1 MKENSKPQ
9 KPTLLNLT
17 EAGHLLGY
25 QNATVIKNLI
35 GQGLLK
41 TYMLPDSSRVLVCK
55 EEVQGLVKPV
65 IKTPK
70 NDDSKK

>member
-1 MKENSKPQ
+1 MKENTKP
-9 KPTLLNLT
+9 KKTTLLNLT

-41 TYMLPDSSRVLVCK
+41 TYMIPDSTRILVSK
-55 EEVQGLVKPV
+55 EEVQGLIKPV

-70 NDDSKK
+70 KDDSKK

>member
-1 MKENSKPQ
+1 MKENSKPK

-25 QNATVIKNLI
+25 QNATVIKNMI

-65 IKTPK
+65 IKKAKK
-70 NDDSKK
+70 NDTKK

>member
-1 MKENSKPQ
+1 MKENSKPK

-65 IKTPK
+65 IKKAEK
-70 NDDSKK
+70 NDTKK

>member
-1 MKENSKPQ
+1 MKENSKPK

-35 GQGLLK
+35 GQGLLT
-41 TYMLPDSSRVLVCK
+41 TYMLPDSTRILVSK
-55 EEVQGLVKPV
+55 EEVQALIKPV

-70 NDDSKK
+70 KDDSKK

>member
-1 MKENSKPQ
+1 MKENAKPK

-25 QNATVIKNLI
+25 QNGTVIKNLI
-35 GQGLLK
+35 GQGFLK
-41 TYMLPDSSRVLVCK
+41 TYMIPDSTRILVSK
-55 EEVQGLVKPV
+55 EEVQGLIKPV

-70 NDDSKK
+70 KDDSKK

>member
-1 MKENSKPQ
+1 MKEKAKTK
-9 KPTLLNLT
+9 KPTLLNQT

-25 QNATVIKNLI
+25 QNGTVIKNLI

-41 TYMLPDSSRVLVCK
+41 TYMIPDSTRILVSK
-55 EEVQGLVKPV
+55 EEVQGLIKPV

-70 NDDSKK
+70 KDESNK

>member
-1 MKENSKPQ
+1 MKENAKPK

-41 TYMLPDSSRVLVCK
+41 TYMIPDSTRILVSK
-55 EEVQGLVKPV
+55 EEVQGLIKPV
-65 IKTPK
+65 ITPK
-70 NDDSKK
+70 KDDSKK